1 MPGELAEVAAAL
13 FKAGPLY
20 LPPAPSIVGT
30 LGRTEGPRVVAGATL
45 AFLDAVLRGRP
56 GDPADTLRAY
66 GKVDTASPSGDRG
79 SADLRLRRGAT
90 PTP

>member
-1 MPGELAEVAAAL
+1 MD
-13 FKAGPLY
+13 GPLY
-20 LPPAPSIVGT
+20 LPPVPSIVGT
-30 LGRTEGPRVVAGATL
+30 LGRTESPRVVAGATL

-66 GKVDTASPSGDRG
+66 GKVYAVSPSGARG
-79 SADLRLRRGAT
+79 TAT